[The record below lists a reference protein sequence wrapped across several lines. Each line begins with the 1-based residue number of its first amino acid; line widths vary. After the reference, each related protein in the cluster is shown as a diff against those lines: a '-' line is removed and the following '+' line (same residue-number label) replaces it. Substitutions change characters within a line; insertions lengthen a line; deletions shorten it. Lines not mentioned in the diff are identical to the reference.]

1 LCGGA
6 ALNEGRAL
14 FPSDEQFGQWVEAN
28 VLGQLAQGRVEPK
41 EQQAAMWAAANRD
54 QFDEARAACL
64 AANAAR
70 AAIWAAYPWQQ
81 FHATFTKSDM
91 GTAGGCI

>member
-14 FPSDEQFGQWVEAN
+14 FPSDEQFGQWIVSSKLEETVHPA
-28 VLGQLAQGRVEPK
+28 E
-41 EQQAAMWAAANRD
+41 QAAMWAAANRD